1 MRLPI
6 HDPIARAVRRPARA
20 MLRTPLHAM
29 KLLVA
34 SMAALSALASAGTVS
49 YTYDALGRIASV
61 VYSNGTSTTTVSY
74 AYDAAG
80 NRTSVTTSGP

>member
-1 MRLPI
+1 M
-6 HDPIARAVRRPARA
+6 
-20 MLRTPLHAM
+20 
-29 KLLVA
+29 VA
-34 SMAALSALASAGTVS
+34 MAAALAQAGTVN